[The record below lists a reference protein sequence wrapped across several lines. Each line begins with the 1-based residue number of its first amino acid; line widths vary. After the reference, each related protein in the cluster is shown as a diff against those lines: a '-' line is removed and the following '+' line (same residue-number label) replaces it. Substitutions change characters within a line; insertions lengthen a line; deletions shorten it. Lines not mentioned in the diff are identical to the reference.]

1 MTQYNR
7 PNEMVF
13 ASGAKPGE
21 LESFPDITRG
31 WGVTFDQTTGIPPME
46 WFNALFKRSD
56 EAVRYLLQRGI
67 AEWSSTEDY
76 PVDAHVQEGGK
87 VWKAKAVSVGKR
99 PSLGTGEWI
108 ETAMT
113 SDAVNALIQDQLG
126 GIGIK
131 GRVRAASTVNLNLSG
146 LQVVDGVNLT
156 AGDRVLVKNQA
167 AGKDNG
173 IYVVT
178 TGPWTRSSDA
188 DTSAEMTPG
197 LMVAVEQGSSQAD
210 SVWQL
215 VTDGPINLGTTALGF
230 EMVFGR
236 NLVTAGSYDIVT
248 VNNRGMVVGGA
259 PRQVVALSTDTTL
272 AGSQMSLVV
281 IDASA
286 AARTITLPA
295 SNSALGVVDVIV
307 RRQDNSG
314 NRLVVQ
320 AANGDRVRFHTH
332 LNSAGYSFF
341 VLMGAG
347 DYWHLRS
354 DGAGSWYP
362 LDRLDSTP
370 LGRPTFDTSTLI
382 LPGGYG
388 ALNGG
393 LLNRADW
400 PWLWDHAQQSGILTT
415 EAARAGMEGGWA
427 NGDGATTFRLPD
439 LRGEFLRGLD
449 EGRGVDQSFATGN
462 LTIGSPTIASFVMT
476 GAVAV
481 GMSISGAGIPAGA
494 TVISIAG
501 GNITIS
507 ASATATAAGA
517 KLTVAGRVPGSNE
530 SDAMQGHWHGPR
542 PGTTINGS
550 PGYWNGNG
558 SGTNGTYNIGSIGD
572 PVTDGYSGAPRTGPE
587 TRPRSVAYPLRAKF
601 I

>member
-7 PNEMVF
+7 PNETVF

-67 AEWSSTEDY
+67 GEWSNTEDY
-76 PVDAHVQEGGK
+76 PIDAHVQEDGK
-87 VWKAKAVSVGKR
+87 VWKAKAASVGKR

-113 SDAVNALIQDQLG
+113 RDAVNTLIQDQLG

-131 GRVRAASTVNLNLSG
+131 GRVRAASTANLGLSG
-146 LQVVDGVNLT
+146 LQVVDGVNLVV
-156 AGDRVLVKNQA
+156 GDRVLVKNQT

-178 TGPWTRSSDA
+178 TGAWSRSADA
-188 DTSAEMTPG
+188 DTAAEMTPG

-259 PRQVVALSTDTTL
+259 PRQVVTLNADTTL
-272 AGSQMSLVV
+272 AASQMSLVV
-281 IDASA
+281 VDAAA

-295 SNSALGVVDVIV
+295 SNASLGVVDVII

-314 NRLVVQ
+314 NRLLVQ
-320 AANGDRVRFHTH
+320 AASGDRVRFHTH
-332 LNSAGYSFF
+332 LNSAGYPFF

-415 EAARAGMEGGWA
+415 EAARAGMEGGWTS
-427 NGDGATTFRLPD
+427 GDGATTFRLPD

-449 EGRGVDQSFATGN
+449 EGRGVDQSSATGS
-462 LTIGSPTIASFVMT
+462 LTIGSPTITSFVAT
-476 GAVAV
+476 VGVAA
-481 GMSISGAGIPAGA
+481 GMSISGVGIPVGA
-494 TVISIAG
+494 TVVSAANG
-501 GNITIS
+501 SVTIS
-507 ASATATAAGA
+507 ANATATAVGA
-517 KLTVAGRVPGSNE
+517 KLIVIGRISGSNE
-530 SDAMQGHWHGPR
+530 SDSIQGHWHGPR
-542 PGTTINGS
+542 PGTSLNGS
-550 PGYWNGNG
+550 PGNWNGAG
-558 SGTNGTYNIGSIGD
+558 SGSNGNYNILSTGD
-572 PVTDGYSGAPRTGPE
+572 PVTDGSNGAPRTGPE
-587 TRPRSVAYPLRAKF
+587 TRPRSVAYHSRVKF

>member
-76 PVDAHVQEGGK
+76 PTGAYVQEASK
-87 VWKAKAVSVGKR
+87 VWKAKVASVDKR
-99 PSLGTGEWI
+99 PSLGSGEWV
-108 ETAMT
+108 EAALT
-113 SDAVNALIQDQLG
+113 SDAVNTLIQEQLG

-131 GRVRAASTVNLNLSG
+131 GRVRAASVVNLNLSG

-156 AGDRVLVKNQA
+156 AGDRVLVKNQS

-178 TGPWTRSSDA
+178 TGAWTRSTDA
-188 DTSAEMTPG
+188 DTSAEMTPS

-230 EMVFGR
+230 EMAFGR

-259 PRQVVALSTDTTL
+259 PRQVVTLSADTSL

-281 IDASA
+281 IDAGA
-286 AARTITLPA
+286 AARTIMLPA

-362 LDRLDSTP
+362 LDRLDNTP
-370 LGRPTFDTSTLI
+370 LGRPVFDTSTLI

-393 LLNRADW
+393 VLSRAEW
-400 PWLWDHAQQSGILTT
+400 PWLWDHAQQSGMLMG
-415 EAARAGMEGGWA
+415 EPWRVGMEGAWTS
-427 NGDGATTFRLPD
+427 GDGSTTFRLPD

-462 LTIGSPTIASFVMT
+462 LTIGSPTIASFSTAGV
-476 GAVAV
+476 VAV
-481 GMSISGAGIPAGA
+481 GMSVSGSGIPVGA
-494 TVISIAG
+494 TVTSIAG
-501 GNITIS
+501 SSITLS
-507 ASATATAAGA
+507 FNATATAAGVR
-517 KLTVAGRVPGSNE
+517 LIVAGRVPGSNE
-530 SDAMQGHWHGPR
+530 GDSMQGHWHGSR
-542 PGTTINGS
+542 PGTSLNGS
-550 PGYWNGNG
+550 PGNWNGNG
-558 SGTNGTYNIGSIGD
+558 SGTNGNYNIISTGD

-587 TRPRSVAYPLRAKF
+587 TRPRSVAYPSRAKF

>member
-7 PNEMVF
+7 PNETVF

-76 PVDAHVQEGGK
+76 PIDAHVQEGGK
-87 VWKAKAVSVGKR
+87 VWKAKAASVGKR
-99 PSLGTGEWI
+99 PSLSTGEWV

-113 SDAVNALIQDQLG
+113 SDAVNVLIQDQLG

-131 GRVRAASTVNLNLSG
+131 GRVRAASTANLGLSG
-146 LQVVDGVNLT
+146 LQVVDGVNLVV
-156 AGDRVLVKNQA
+156 GDRVLVKNQT

-178 TGPWTRSSDA
+178 TGAWSRSADA
-188 DTSAEMTPG
+188 DTAAEMTPG

-210 SVWQL
+210 SLWQL
-215 VTDGPINLGTTALGF
+215 VTDGPISFGTTALVF

-248 VNNRGMVVGGA
+248 VSNRGFVTGGA
-259 PRQVVALSTDTTL
+259 PRQVVMLNADTALTAT
-272 AGSQMSLVV
+272 QMSLVV
-281 IDASA
+281 VDASA
-286 AARTITLPA
+286 GARTITLPA
-295 SNSALGVVDVIV
+295 STPALGVVDVIV
-307 RRQDNSG
+307 RRQDDSG

-320 AANGDRVRFHTH
+320 ASGSDRVRFHTH
-332 LNSAGYSFF
+332 LNGAGYSFF

-362 LDRLDSTP
+362 LDRLDNTP
-370 LGRPTFDTSTLI
+370 LGRPVFDTSTVI
-382 LPGGYG
+382 LPGGYWPMNG
-388 ALNGG
+388 SLVSRAL
-393 LLNRADW
+393 W
-400 PWLWDHAQQSGILTT
+400 PWLWDHAQLSGMLVT
-415 EAARAGMEGGWA
+415 EAARTGMEGCWTS
-427 NGDGATTFRLPD
+427 GDGVGNLRIPD
-439 LRGEFLRGLD
+439 VRGEFFRALD
-449 EGRGVDQSFATGN
+449 DGRGVDAARAPGSWAADQIKSHFHRTDGTSSGSNHVSYAGRDGN
-462 LTIGSPTIASFVMT
+462 FDYGRSA
-476 GAVAV
+476 
-481 GMSISGAGIPAGA
+481 SIS
-494 TVISIAG
+494 
-501 GNITIS
+501 
-507 ASATATAAGA
+507 AADGDY
-517 KLTVAGRVPGSNE
+517 VSGS
-530 SDAMQGHWHGPR
+530 
-542 PGTTINGS
+542 
-550 PGYWNGNG
+550 
-558 SGTNGTYNIGSIGD
+558 
-572 PVTDGYSGAPRTGPE
+572 RTGDFGGAE
-587 TRPRSVAYPLRAKF
+587 TRPRSIAYSARIKM